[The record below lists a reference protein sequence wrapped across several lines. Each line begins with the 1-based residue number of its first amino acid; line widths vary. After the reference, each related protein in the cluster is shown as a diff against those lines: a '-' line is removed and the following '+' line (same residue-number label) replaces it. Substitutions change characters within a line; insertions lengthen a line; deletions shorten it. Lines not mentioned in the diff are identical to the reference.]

1 MSSFFIDRPIFA
13 WVLSIITMLFGAL
26 AVVQL
31 PVAQYPPIAP
41 PTVSIAAT
49 YPGADAVTVENTVTQ
64 LIEQNMNGLDNF
76 LYMSSTSDSAG
87 NSAITLT
94 FENGTDPDIAQVQVQ
109 NQLQRVTSLLPQ
121 VVQQQGIN
129 VSKSGDAMMM
139 VVGFISVD
147 GSMNQDDIA
156 DYISSNI
163 SDPLSR
169 VSGVG
174 SITQFGSRYAMR
186 IWLDADKLVA
196 FNLTTQDVLNA
207 IRIQNNQI
215 AAGQLGGTPSVPGQ
229 QLNAPILVQSLLSTP
244 EEFGEIRLKADSD
257 GSTVKL
263 SDVARIELGGE
274 NYSIIARFNGSPA
287 SGVGVSLAT
296 GANALDTAALVREEL
311 GRLERNFPPGL
322 KIVYPYDTTPFVK
335 LSIKEVTRT
344 LIEAI
349 ILVVLVMYLFLQN
362 VRATLV
368 PTIAVPV
375 TLLGTFAVLHAF
387 GYSVN
392 TLTMF
397 AMVLAI
403 GLLVDDAIVVVENV
417 ERLMLEEGL
426 SPKEATKKSMEQI
439 QGPII
444 GTALVIIAVFMPM
457 MFFGGA
463 TGEIYR
469 QFALTIIASYTIS
482 TFVALILS
490 PAMCA
495 LLLKKPQHVDFKD
508 QKGFFGWFNRVFEKN
523 TNHYTGSVAMMI
535 RKVKRFAVIYLV
547 LVVGGFL
554 LFTSI
559 PKDFLPPEDQGILLA
574 SVLMPT
580 GSTQERTQAVLE
592 EINEYFITEEAN
604 NVEAVFTVN
613 GFGFAGRGQST
624 GIIFLRLKDWNE
636 RQGAQNTAQAIANR
650 ANAALSRIR
659 DPLFIFT
666 TPPPAIIE
674 LGTATG
680 FTMQLMDASNMGTE
694 ALLAIQSQISAAANA
709 TGRVT
714 EVRAQSLP
722 PAPQFKLNIDQDK
735 ALNLGLSLAD
745 INTTLTTIL
754 ASTYVND
761 FIDRGDVKRVMV
773 QGEAPQRMLPEDINN
788 WYVRN
793 NQGEMISFS
802 EFSTSSWQFG
812 PQRLERFNGNPSIQI
827 TGQAVQGVSTGQA
840 MDIMTEIANQH
851 PGVEV
856 AWSGMSFQEQSAGNQ
871 LPALFGLATIMVF
884 LSLAALY
891 ESWSIPFAV
900 ILSVA
905 LGVLGVVLATY
916 FRGLTNDVYFIVGLL
931 TTIALAAKNAILI
944 VDFAKEGM
952 EKDKMSLYEATVH
965 AVKVRYRPIIMTS
978 LAFMLGVIPLAIST
992 GAGSGAQNAVGT
1004 AVLGGMIS
1012 STLLVIFFVPV
1023 FFVIVR
1029 LVFGTKNTKQNE
1041 PGQSIALE
1049 KELK

>member
-26 AVVQL
+26 AVVKL
-31 PVAQYPPIAP
+31 PVSQYPPIAP
-41 PTVSIAAT
+41 PTVSINAT

-87 NSAITLT
+87 NAAITLT

-129 VSKSGDAMMM
+129 VSKSGDSMMM
-139 VVGFISVD
+139 VVGFISEN
-147 GSMNQDDIA
+147 GTMTQDDIA

-163 SDPLSR
+163 QDPLSR

-174 SITQFGSRYAMR
+174 SIIQFGSRYAMR
-186 IWLDADKLVA
+186 IWLDSDKLVG

-207 IRIQNNQI
+207 IRVQNNQV
-215 AAGQLGGTPSVPGQ
+215 AAGQLGGTPAVPGQ

-244 EEFGEIRLKADSD
+244 EEFGQIILKLEAD
-257 GSTVKL
+257 GSKVKM

-274 NYSIIARFNGSPA
+274 NYGIIAKYNGNAA
-287 SGVGVSLAT
+287 SGVGVTLAT
-296 GANALDTAALVREEL
+296 GANALDTAGLVRDEL
-311 GRLERNFPPGL
+311 SRLSANFPPGL
-322 KIVYPYDTTPFVK
+322 TIVYPYDTTPFVK
-335 LSIKEVTRT
+335 LSIEEVTRT
-344 LIEAI
+344 LIEAV

-362 VRATLV
+362 IRATLV

-375 TLLGTFAVLHAF
+375 TLLGTFAVLFAF
-387 GYSVN
+387 GYSIN

-426 SPKEATKKSMEQI
+426 SPRDATKKSMVQI

-495 LLLKKPQHVDFKD
+495 LLLKKPQHVDFSA
-508 QKGFFGWFNRVFEKN
+508 QKGFFGWFNRAFERN
-523 TNHYTGSVAMMI
+523 TNHYTSSIDKMI
-535 RKVKRFAVIYLV
+535 RKVKRFAVIYIV
-547 LVVGGFL
+547 LVGGGFV
-554 LFTSI
+554 LFTQI
-559 PKDFLPPEDQGILLA
+559 PRDFLPNEDQGILTA
-574 SVLMPT
+574 AVLMPT
-580 GSTQERTQAVLE
+580 GSTQERTQKVLA
-592 EINEYFITEEAN
+592 EINTYFSTAEADN
-604 NVEAVFTVN
+604 IESVFTVN

-624 GIIFLRLKDWNE
+624 GLIFLRLKDWNE
-636 RQGAQNTAQAIANR
+636 RRGAENTAEAIAGR
-650 ANAALSRIR
+650 ANIALSKIK

-666 TPPPAIIE
+666 GAPPAIIE
-674 LGTATG
+674 LGNATG
-680 FTMQLMDASNMGTE
+680 FTMQLMDVSNAGTATLLQTQAS
-694 ALLAIQSQISAAANA
+694 ISAKANA
-709 TGRVT
+709 TGLVQQ
-714 EVRAQSLP
+714 VRAQALP
-722 PAPQFKLNIDQDK
+722 PAPQYKLNVDQDK
-735 ALNLGLSLAD
+735 ALSMGLSIAD
-745 INTTLTTIL
+745 INTTLTTVL

-761 FIDRGDVKRVMV
+761 FIDRGDVKRVIV
-773 QGEAPQRMLPEDINN
+773 QGEAAQRMLPQDINN

-793 NQGEMISFS
+793 NLGEMISFS
-802 EFSTSSWQFG
+802 EFSTAQWQFG

-827 TGQAVQGVSTGQA
+827 TGQPMQGVSSGQA
-840 MDIMTEIANQH
+840 MDLMQNIAREY
-851 PGVEV
+851 PGFEV
-856 AWSGMSFQEQSAGNQ
+856 AWSGMSFQEQSSGNQ
-871 LPALFGLATIMVF
+871 LPALFALASIMVF
-884 LSLAALY
+884 LCLAALY

-900 ILSVA
+900 MLSVL
-905 LGVLGVVLATY
+905 LGVLGVLVATY
-916 FRGLTNDVYFIVGLL
+916 FRGLNNDVYFIVGLL

-952 EKDKMSLYEATVH
+952 EKHNMTLYESTLN
-965 AVKVRYRPIIMTS
+965 AVRVRYRPIIMTS

-1029 LVFGTKNTKQNE
+1029 LVFNKAKDTQKDKHEVSLNKQ
-1041 PGQSIALE
+1041 P
-1049 KELK
+1049 